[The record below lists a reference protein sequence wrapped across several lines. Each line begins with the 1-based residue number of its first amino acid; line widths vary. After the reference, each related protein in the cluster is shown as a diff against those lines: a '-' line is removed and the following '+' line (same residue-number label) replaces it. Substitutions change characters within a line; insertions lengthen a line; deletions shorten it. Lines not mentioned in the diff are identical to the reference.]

1 MLTGNK
7 GNSMAKYTASRIRD
21 ISGLGTKILW
31 ELCPPL
37 DGSAYVITSAV
48 VVPFTGPET
57 YVFPATPT
65 GEIVSW
71 EELKGSYRGG
81 LSAEE
86 AIIGAG
92 YKPVE

>member
-1 MLTGNK
+1 
-7 GNSMAKYTASRIRD
+7 MAKYTAKRILEIAGR
-21 ISGLGTKILW
+21 GTKILW

-37 DGSAYVITSAV
+37 EGNHYVITSSV
-48 VVPFTGPET
+48 DVPFTGPET
-57 YVFPATPT
+57 YVFPATPA

-71 EELKGSYRGG
+71 GELPGSYRGG